1 MLQPSV
7 PAWFEIPVR
16 DLDRAQRFYEG
27 LLDAKLKR
35 EPFQSENIS
44 VDQAIFPYSGAA
56 QDTSGALVR
65 WDGVYAPSDSGA
77 VVYLN
82 VADLQPL
89 LERAPALGGDVLL
102 PPQTLPGVGTFAQ
115 IRDSEGNRVG
125 LFAANTGAR
134 T

>member
-35 EPFQSENIS
+35 EPFQSEDMT
-44 VDQAIFPYSGAA
+44 VDQAVFPYRGAPG
-56 QDTSGALVR
+56 DTSGALVR
-65 WDGVYAPSDSGA
+65 WDGVYTPSDSGP
-77 VVYLN
+77 VVYLS
-82 VADLQPL
+82 VDDLQPL
-89 LERAPALGGDVLL
+89 LERAPALGGAVLL
-102 PPQTLPGVGTFAQ
+102 SPQTLPDIGVFAQ

-125 LFAANTGAR
+125 LFSPR
-134 T
+134 